1 MDFYASQVIAFYDP
15 EPRRF
20 FVVRGAEKAL
30 KESAK
35 DGAGDEEDIEGIA
48 GMADMAGMSE
58 KLIFAHELTHALQDE
73 TLRLDRRMKDL
84 KDNGDKALALESL
97 LEGEATLVMVR
108 VVLAGVPG
116 ADESAEEMLGPL
128 LSAGALERSGVPKDI
143 PDYFVDQLFFP
154 YTEGTAYVRRVVKK
168 NGWSG
173 VDRLWKNPPLSSS
186 EILHEGTTFVPA
198 ENLLPG
204 NAERL
209 SPSGFHFLYADT
221 LGEWTLRFL
230 LRRSLDANEADA
242 AAAGWR
248 GDRIVFFASGR
259 TIAYLW
265 RARFDS
271 AASAERFEAAWT
283 KARARSPRK
292 ETVGAPGS
300 RCRRGR
306 RIPEAPRPA
315 WLQDRRSGGVGSR
328 QALRAVGAALAAARL
343 CWMRRVVETGISPMS
358 TPSGR
363 PSSRSPLR
371 HREHEAALTHRSQG
385 ERDQD
390 EHLDRVEDAVGDDA
404 GKDVA
409 VERERRREDRRDD
422 EDPDEH
428 QRLSVGPVSRGE
440 HQRRGEGA
448 HARLE
453 KGAEEELLDDHR
465 GQHDQDP
472 DGQRLGDQPD
482 DRRRDLAHRREGFPC
497 RRSTYQSPIT
507 IRRAT
512 IVRSHPA
519 KPMRKPAPRSAA
531 GRALV
536 SFRNSGR
543 ERRPDS
549 T

>member
-1 MDFYASQVIAFYDP
+1 MKILRRLAVLLVLATLGATALLPARVAQVAREVEKVRGRRFERAVPASEIDAAELKKVLRSKVAESFPAPPDDTLRTLVALGLIEETPNLLDRLVDFYASQVIAFYDP

-30 KESAK
+30 KESGK

-84 KDNGDKALALESL
+84 KENGDKALALESL

-154 YTEGTAYVRRVVKK
+154 YTEGTAFVRRVVKK
-168 NGWSG
+168 SGWSG

-186 EILHEGTTFVPA
+186 EILHEATSFVPA

-204 NAERL
+204 NSERL

-271 AASAERFEAAWT
+271 AASSERFETAWT
-283 KARARSPRK
+283 KARSKSPKK
-292 ETVGAPGS
+292 EIVVRQGRDVVVAAGFQKLPDLPGFK
-300 RCRRGR
+300 
-306 RIPEAPRPA
+306 
-315 WLQDRRSGGVGSR
+315 
-328 QALRAVGAALAAARL
+328 
-343 CWMRRVVETGISPMS
+343 T
-358 TPSGR
+358 
-363 PSSRSPLR
+363 
-371 HREHEAALTHRSQG
+371 
-385 ERDQD
+385 
-390 EHLDRVEDAVGDDA
+390 
-404 GKDVA
+404 
-409 VERERRREDRRDD
+409 EDRAA
-422 EDPDEH
+422 
-428 QRLSVGPVSRGE
+428 S
-440 HQRRGEGA
+440 
-448 HARLE
+448 AR
-453 KGAEEELLDDHR
+453 
-465 GQHDQDP
+465 
-472 DGQRLGDQPD
+472 
-482 DRRRDLAHRREGFPC
+482 
-497 RRSTYQSPIT
+497 
-507 IRRAT
+507 
-512 IVRSHPA
+512 VRPF
-519 KPMRKPAPRSAA
+519 AP
-531 GRALV
+531 
-536 SFRNSGR
+536 
-543 ERRPDS
+543 
-549 T
+549 